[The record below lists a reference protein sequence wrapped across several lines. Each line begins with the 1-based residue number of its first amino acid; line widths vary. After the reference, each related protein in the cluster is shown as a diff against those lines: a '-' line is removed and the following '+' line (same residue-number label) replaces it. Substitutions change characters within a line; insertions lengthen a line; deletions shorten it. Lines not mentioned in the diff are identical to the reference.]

1 MLTEQPIL
9 ITSIKAPAAITK
21 NLFVGFDGNLCSAN
35 AKALGVSNADT
46 DEAEQLPVTSNGI
59 ALVYSGNAITLG
71 DKIASDANGKAVTY
85 STGEFNGWALDA
97 ALSADV
103 LIRVLLT

>member
-1 MLTEQPIL
+1 MLIQM
-9 ITSIKAPAAITK
+9 KH
-21 NLFVGFDGNLCSAN
+21 
-35 AKALGVSNADT
+35 
-46 DEAEQLPVTSNGI
+46 EQLPVTSNGI
-59 ALVYSGNAITLG
+59 ALVFSGNAITLG

>member
-1 MLTEQPIL
+1 MLTEQPLL
-9 ITSIKAPAAITK
+9 ITSIKAPSVITK

-35 AKALGVSNADT
+35 AKSLGVSNADT

-59 ALVYSGNAITLG
+59 ALVYTGNSITVG
-71 DKIASDANGKAVTY
+71 DKVASDSNGKAVTY
-85 STGEFNGWALDA
+85 STGEYNGWALDE